1 MRPFMEFPYSEA
13 RPADEAAAALAQ
25 VSASLAEV
33 GESWIGG
40 LTEYEAAVNL
50 LQDHHQPEQTEHL
63 VEIEAI
69 DAPTAAFA
77 VVGHHL
83 AAGQHAG
90 HVRWLTTQRVERG
103 VVVGLYPV
111 GHRAAEIHHRI
122 AERAHLPIEHTD
134 DVERVRGVEHHVV
147 ESVIVVDHADGGLAG
162 GLLLCKPCH

>member
-1 MRPFMEFPYSEA
+1 MRHFIEFPYSEA

-50 LQDHHQPEQTEHL
+50 LQDHHQSEQTEHL

-69 DAPTAAFA
+69 DAPSAAFA
-77 VVGHHL
+77 IIGYHL

-90 HVRWLTTQRVERG
+90 HIRGLTTQLVEHG

-122 AERAHLPIEHTD
+122 AERGHLPIKNAD
-134 DVERVRGVEHHVV
+134 DIEGGVEHHIV
-147 ESVIVVDHADGGLAG
+147 EFVIVVDHADGGLAA
-162 GLLLCKPCH
+162 